1 MQTVPSSGA
10 DHPPRIVGV
19 GFHRLQNLLREL
31 APGYQQTAR
40 VEVLDLGFEEAVAE
54 IQARR
59 QVKPIDVLVAAGSN
73 GAFLRQHMDL
83 PVVLVKVGG
92 FDVMRALGR
101 ARAMSTRIAL
111 VTYGAISA
119 EVHQF
124 NDLFNLDI
132 EQRSYGSEQ
141 EARDCVGELRARGI
155 EVVVAPGLVA
165 DLAEEAGMTGVF
177 LYSQDAVRDAIDDA
191 VEIARASRIEA
202 TKRERLNTIIGQ
214 LRDGVV
220 AVDMQERIEA
230 LNPAMERLLGSQRSQ
245 LLGQRLG
252 DVAPL
257 LSLERTLR
265 SAQEDLEEVQQFGQ
279 HMLVTSRIPIIEHG
293 VQTGAVLT
301 CQDSAAIQRV
311 DRHLRTRRKSPATT
325 ARYRLCDIIGSS
337 ASVRRAKALAAQFA
351 RSDATV
357 LIVGES
363 GTGKEL
369 FAQGIHSQSHRVTQP
384 FIVVNCAAFPE
395 SLLESELFGYED
407 GAFTGA
413 RKGGKVGLFEAAH
426 TGSIF
431 LDEVGEMPV
440 SLQTRLLRV
449 LQEREIL
456 RIGAT
461 EPTPIDVRVI
471 AATHRSLPG
480 RIAGG
485 EFRRDLYYRLNIL
498 RLELPCLRERRE
510 DLPALAGYLLEKI
523 ATRQRISTRHVEPIV
538 GELLRRASSYEWPG
552 NVRELENLIERI
564 ASFCTQDN
572 AGPTPERLD
581 ELVPEIAGCAS
592 DGPTASH
599 LADQR
604 ADSEMDVIRR
614 VLDECNGNRLAACE
628 KLGIGRTTLW
638 RKLAT
643 SKR

>member
-1 MQTVPSSGA
+1 MNLAPSLDA
-10 DHPPRIVGV
+10 DPPPRIVGV
-19 GFHRLQNLLREL
+19 GFHRLQHLLREL
-31 APGYQQTAR
+31 APSYRRTAR
-40 VEVLDLGFEEAVAE
+40 VEVLDLGFEQAVAE

-59 QVKPIDVLVAAGSN
+59 QTRPIDVLVAAGSN

-101 ARAMSTRIAL
+101 ARAISARIAL

-124 NDLFNLDI
+124 NDLFKLDI
-132 EQRSYGSEQ
+132 EQRSYDSEQ

-191 VEIARASRIEA
+191 VEIARASRIES

-220 AVDMQERIEA
+220 AVDMHERIEA
-230 LNPAMERLLGSQRSQ
+230 LNPAMERLLGSPRAR

-252 DVAPL
+252 QLAPA

-265 SAQEDLEEVQQFGQ
+265 SAQEDIEELQPFGP
-279 HMLVTSRIPIIEHG
+279 HMLVTSRLPIIEHG

-311 DRHLRTRRKSPATT
+311 DRHLRARRRSPAPTE
-325 ARYRLCDIIGSS
+325 RYRLDDIIGRS
-337 ASVRRAKALAAQFA
+337 APIQRAKALAAQYA

-369 FAQGIHSQSHRVTQP
+369 FAQGIHSHSHRVSQP
-384 FIVVNCAAFPE
+384 FIVVNCAAFSE

-431 LDEVGEMPV
+431 LDEIGEMPV

-461 EPTPIDVRVI
+461 EPTPINVRVI
-471 AATHRSLPG
+471 AATHRSLPE

-510 DLPALAGYLLEKI
+510 DLPALAAYLLGKV
-523 ATRQRISTRHVEPIV
+523 AARQRISTRHAAPVV
-538 GELLRRASSYEWPG
+538 DELLRRAATYAWPG
-552 NVRELENLIERI
+552 NVRELENLVERI
-564 ASFCTQDN
+564 ASSCTRDDTGL
-572 AGPTPERLD
+572 APGRLD
-581 ELVPEIAGCAS
+581 ELVPEIAGGTLPA
-592 DGPTASH
+592 AR
-599 LADQR
+599 LADR
-604 ADSEMDVIRR
+604 LADSELEVIQR
-614 VLDECNGNRLAACE
+614 VLEECNGNRLLACE

-638 RKLAT
+638 RKLAK